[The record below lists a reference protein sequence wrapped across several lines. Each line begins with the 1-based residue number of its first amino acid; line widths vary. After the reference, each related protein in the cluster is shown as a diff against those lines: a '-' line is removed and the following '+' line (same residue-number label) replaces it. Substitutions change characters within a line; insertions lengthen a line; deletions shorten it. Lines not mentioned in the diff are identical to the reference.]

1 VLSALARG
9 TGWPADLIGYSMGGR
24 IALHFAAAFP
34 DKVSRLVLESA
45 SPGLAEPGERSD
57 RRITDEQLAIRLES
71 EGIESFVEYWEAR
84 PLFDSRAR
92 VASEASSV
100 QRQVRARNDPLSLAA
115 ALRGLGTG
123 SLPSLWDRLP
133 EIRAP
138 VLLVVGEL
146 DVKFVEVAERMVSAM
161 LDARLVIVP
170 GAGHTVHL
178 ERPDVWVT
186 EVGSFLSGS

>member
-1 VLSALARG
+1 
-9 TGWPADLIGYSMGGR
+9 MGGR